1 MIDIIIINLKFV
13 FSQALRNVFLNVTE
27 FNKTTISIVLVR
39 RKNINVSCGKERN
52 NLMLC
57 ANAEGPFEKQAHLN
71 TSDHYMNEF
80 EPDTVY
86 YYEIET
92 ETIIVFGSITSNSKY
107 SVVIIIRDILRLS
120 VLCEMNLYSL
130 LTNLECLSFI

>member
-1 MIDIIIINLKFV
+1 MIDIIIINLKFI
-13 FSQALRNVFLNVTE
+13 FSQDLKNVFLNVTE
-27 FNKTTISIVLVR
+27 FNKTTISIVLVGQ
-39 RKNINVSCGKERN
+39 KNINVSCGKERN

-57 ANAEGPFEKQAHLN
+57 ANAKGPFEKHAHLN

-80 EPDTVY
+80 EPNTVY

-107 SVVIIIRDILRLS
+107 SVAIIIHSLRYTEAF
-120 VLCEMNLYSL
+120 CAM
-130 LTNLECLSFI
+130 